1 MSFNWES
8 IGDKIFGIL
17 SSAGYGIQMRDENGM
32 ATMDPHNAIRFLAT
46 IKSQNPQLDTYNVL
60 IGLHDEDAYS
70 HLDFRTPKQVDD
82 ADFDTIT
89 NLKNS
94 IQKNLGDVEGLKIN
108 WTPFGSA
115 ITLKD
120 DPIKKV
126 TESIDTEIAELNKKI
141 ANMQYNIACG
151 AAGKMIGWYRKRFL
165 ALCKQKEE
173 LENKRK
179 LAESKDISK
188 VYGTTK
194 SSFQRVGESK
204 LIIRHT
210 DLVDESKQGARWRKI
225 RAVFIETKDGERFK
239 YPQAHVAGARAMA
252 RHLSEG
258 GNINDVVGQSISRMS
273 EDYIQLKHANKLLR
287 SSDKSDDSQLV
298 REAMKNLNHNLR
310 RISGPRGYRGVD
322 VMLAK
327 HEEHDIQAAS
337 NKSKQFLSDCQCADD
352 NDSRALN
359 TAARYIVKIQ
369 VVGQQEPNKIP
380 EWLGP
385 MLQSLATKVN
395 DREHLDRINNMSND
409 ITSGNVPQMDDIRWA
424 TNIAKEMNQPR
435 IEPEINRIKQLSGI

>member
-1 MSFNWES
+1 MSFNWQQ
-8 IGDKIFGIL
+8 IGDKVYGIL
-17 SSAGYGIQMRDENGM
+17 ASAGYGIQMRDEKGM
-32 ATMDPHNAIRFLAT
+32 ATMDPHKAVRFLAT

-82 ADFDTIT
+82 ADFDAIT

-94 IQKNLGDVEGLKIN
+94 IQKNLGDIEGLKIN
-108 WTPFGSA
+108 WTPFGST

-126 TESIDTEIAELNKKI
+126 T
-141 ANMQYNIACG
+141 
-151 AAGKMIGWYRKRFL
+151 
-165 ALCKQKEE
+165 
-173 LENKRK
+173 
-179 LAESKDISK
+179 ESKDISK

-210 DLVDESKQGARWRKI
+210 DIVDESKQGARWRKI

-239 YPQAHVAGARAMA
+239 YPQVHVSGARAMA

-258 GNINDVVGQSISRMS
+258 GNINDVAGQSISRMS
-273 EDYIQLKHANKLLR
+273 EDYIKLKHANKLLR
-287 SSDKSDDSQLV
+287 SSGKDEDAQLV
-298 REAMKNLNHNLR
+298 REAMKDLNHSLR
-310 RISGPRGYRGVD
+310 RISGPRGYRGID
-322 VMLAK
+322 AMIAK

-337 NKSKQFLSDCQCADD
+337 NKSKQFLEDCQCADD
-352 NDSRALN
+352 NDSGALN

-369 VVGQQEPNKIP
+369 VAGQPEPSGVP
-380 EWLGP
+380 EWLAP
-385 MLQSLATKVN
+385 MLQALAAKVE
-395 DREHLDRINNMSND
+395 DREHLDRINNMSGD
-409 ITSGNVPQMDDIRWA
+409 VASGTTPHMDDIRWA
-424 TNIAKEMNQPR
+424 TNIARDMNQPKV
-435 IEPEINRIKQLSGI
+435 EPEIDRLKTLSGI